1 MQCPEIPEA
10 PGGAAG
16 NPRPHPACGAV
27 SGSRREHRPVL
38 PGIPR
43 AEKIMSP
50 DQTDPREK
58 QIADLHAGIRQIAH
72 DLSNPLGILR
82 MAVYFL
88 QSTKAEGD
96 KREQYLT
103 MMNETIDRVE
113 QQLKRL
119 RALTEPQADGDSP
132 GGEREAH
139 P

>member
-1 MQCPEIPEA
+1 L
-10 PGGAAG
+10 
-16 NPRPHPACGAV
+16 
-27 SGSRREHRPVL
+27 RE
-38 PGIPR
+38 
-43 AEKIMSP
+43 EKIMSP

-58 QIADLHAGIRQIAH
+58 HIADLHAGIRQIAH

-88 QSTKAEGD
+88 QSTKVEGE

-119 RALTEPQADGDSP
+119 RALTEPRADGDSP
-132 GGEREAH
+132 GGEEENRT
-139 P
+139 